1 MNRFVKL
8 AVLSATLAATTVAAL
23 PSAHA
28 GDNWR
33 RHHHQRGGDGDLLA
47 AGILGLAIGAIAAGV
62 ATANQPDYE
71 YYEPVRRDPRPRPR
85 PDRTYYYDQPEVVYL
100 EGPILDPWSPE
111 WYRYCED
118 TYRTFNPRTGTF
130 IGYDGKRHFCEAN

>member
-1 MNRFVKL
+1 MNRVLKL
-8 AVLSATLAATTVAAL
+8 AVISATLAATTLATL
-23 PSAHA
+23 PSAYA

-33 RHHHQRGGDGDLLA
+33 RHHRGGDGDLLA

-62 ATANQPDYE
+62 ATANEPDY
-71 YYEPVRRDPRPRPR
+71 YDPVYRAPRPRPR
-85 PDRTYYYDQPEVVYL
+85 PDRNYYYDQAEVVYL
-100 EGPILDPWSPE
+100 EGPVLDPWSSE

-130 IGYDGKRHFCEAN
+130 MGYDGKRHFCEAN